1 MRLLNALFTFAAV
14 AVAACVGDS
23 TAGNDAGPDAT
34 NADTGIDAPVDAA
47 ACDGAVCGSAC
58 VDLQSDAKNCGTC
71 GHACGSG
78 FQCLAGKCGDDVTDV
93 AAGGSH
99 GCVLFRDQRVACWGY
114 NTVGQTGTDPSNA
127 DDTCGI
133 SKCRQTPT
141 IVQGLDS
148 VVQLAA
154 GVDFSCA
161 VRNDGV
167 VLCWGQNA
175 TGQLARSLQI
185 PYAATPAAITLPVGK
200 KGAKVTCGQN
210 SACVRTLT
218 NEVYCWG
225 ANRWSE
231 VGATSTSTPVTT
243 PSLVPFNAAD
253 IVDVAISVDAGSRQ
267 HVCAIRSDKRVWC
280 WGGNLNNELGHA
292 GSANG
297 DVNCNDGTYSG
308 YCNPVPSVPD
318 APGVAGATSRGVGPM
333 TTIAIGS
340 SGVWAWGGN
349 NYNQFGQTTPANI
362 FYPVP
367 VQGLPAADAGAT
379 AIATIAQN
387 NGYELGVDGDGQIWA
402 WGNNTS
408 GQLGTGAIDGTACAV
423 GGNHCLAPTKTIAN
437 VARVSTGY
445 GFALALTKDGK
456 VMAWGTNNEA
466 ELAHLPNAT
475 NSGDQSCNGGVCNP
489 TPKAITNLP

>member
-1 MRLLNALFTFAAV
+1 MRLFGLVALLAF
-14 AVAACVGDS
+14 AACVGDS
-23 TAGNDAGPDAT
+23 NNPNDAGPDVT
-34 NADTGIDAPVDAA
+34 TTDTGADAPGDSGT
-47 ACDGAVCGSAC
+47 CDGSVCGSAC
-58 VDLQSDAKNCGTC
+58 VDLQTDAKNCGTC
-71 GHACGSG
+71 GHACGTG

-93 AAGGSH
+93 AAGSNH

-133 SKCRQTPT
+133 SKCRATPT

-148 VVQLAA
+148 IVQLAL
-154 GVDFSCA
+154 GVDFGCA
-161 VRNDGV
+161 VRNDGA

-185 PYAATPAAITLPVGK
+185 PYAATPAAITLPTGK

-210 SACVRTLT
+210 SACVRTLS

-225 ANRWSE
+225 ANRWAE
-231 VGATSTSTPVTT
+231 VGTTSTSTPITT

-253 IVDVAISVDAGSRQ
+253 VVDIAISVDAASRQ
-267 HVCAIRSDKRVWC
+267 HACAIRADKSVWC

-292 GSANG
+292 GSSNG

-308 YCNPVPSVPD
+308 YCNPNPT
-318 APGVAGATSRGVGPM
+318 ATTVITNTTSIGVGPA
-333 TTIAIGS
+333 TSISVSAQ
-340 SGVWAWGGN
+340 GVMAWGGN
-349 NYNQFGQTTPANI
+349 NYNQFGGTTPANI

-367 VQGLPAADAGAT
+367 VQGLPAPDAGAT

-387 NGYELGVDGDGQIWA
+387 VGYELGVDGAGQMWA
-402 WGNNTS
+402 WGVNS
-408 GQLGTGAIDGTACAV
+408 AGQLGTGAIDGTACAA
-423 GGNHCLAPTKTIAN
+423 GGNHCLVPTKTIAN
-437 VARVSTGY
+437 VARFSAGY
-445 GFALALTKDGK
+445 SFALALTKDGK
-456 VMAWGTNNEA
+456 VMAWGANDEA
-466 ELAHLPNAT
+466 SLAHLPNAT
-475 NSGDQSCNGGVCNP
+475 NSGDQSCNGSVCNP